1 MIGDSR
7 SCVSK
12 SRTCIVSKRHDTNIL
27 DILRE
32 EVLEPEGICLAVG
45 PSLLCISVKA
55 MDGYKAII
63 ILEMSALALEGSKRS
78 REPTPHEYAW
88 HQKLSVGTRLLV
100 PCFYFL
106 L

>member
-32 EVLEPEGICLAVG
+32 EVSEPEGICLAVG
-45 PSLLCISVKA
+45 PSSLCISVKA

-63 ILEMSALALEGSKRS
+63 SEMSALALEGSKRS
-78 REPTPHEYAW
+78 REPTPHGYA
-88 HQKLSVGTRLLV
+88 
-100 PCFYFL
+100 
-106 L
+106 